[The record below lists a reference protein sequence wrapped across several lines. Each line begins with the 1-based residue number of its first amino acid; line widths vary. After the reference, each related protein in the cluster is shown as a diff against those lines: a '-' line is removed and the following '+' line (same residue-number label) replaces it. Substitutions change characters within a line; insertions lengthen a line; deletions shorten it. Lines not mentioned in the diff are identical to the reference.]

1 MTAPDLD
8 AALRSGPNP
17 FEDRVVHSTSRG
29 DVPDAQEIHGAV
41 RERVR
46 RAIDTAATK
55 GLGSFLVINGQ
66 VGRGKTHLLSRIR
79 AESADRNYSFIEVE
93 PLRDAETP
101 LLHVLRYVG
110 ASLRA
115 PDSAPWQ
122 AMHTPIERAFY
133 ESLLTA
139 CVNRVKSGIVP
150 AHPAIV
156 ALFEEARSITPDLLG
171 VDRFALRCAEAWPQ
185 IEQPLRAELV
195 STPPFKGCDAAI
207 LQILFRLPS
216 TRRTDLVSAYLSAES
231 LAPEDLELIG
241 ARDPIDT
248 EDEAWRVLKTLL
260 PLGRQAV
267 VLAFDQ
273 LESAVDSVGI
283 QAVRKLFIKLSDLR
297 DRGGPVVVLASC
309 QSQVWQDIRDGLP
322 AQVQDRV
329 DAELPLQAPLRAE
342 ALALVTVRLAALG
355 FSRPHPLYPFAP
367 NVIEEIYAEG
377 EPPGPRG
384 FFKKL
389 AARWEAWRS
398 TKPVVAP
405 GAPPPP
411 DPPTPPPPPAKL
423 LRGEVIHAAIEE
435 HVKNLR
441 PRDIPRRSERV
452 RILLDQALAE
462 AQKTK
467 QAVSGVQVHSSQVWR
482 PSPTSSATGLELEL
496 ERDGKRRKVRIE
508 VNDEPHGNSPRY
520 GLTRLV
526 DSIAAK
532 TADAAFLLRREDQ
545 ALTTEVT
552 RALTERLGNSGGAV
566 IYVKDAA
573 AVRAEAN
580 LRVIDEAAAGG
591 LPDGI
596 NRSETLRHVLQ
607 AELPNLEAWT
617 TIVSRTF
624 GAASAVVAAAPT
636 PALPPEGAAP
646 SERVLQ
652 LLSEGQRV
660 MTESRLE
667 QSLKLDQSSLAKTL
681 EELVVRG
688 EVQRFKDK
696 QGDAMVMLTAR
707 RP

>member
-1 MTAPDLD
+1 MTLPELD

-17 FEDRVVHSTSRG
+17 FEDRVVHSTARG
-29 DVPDAQEIHGAV
+29 DVPDAHEIHGAV

-46 RAIDTAATK
+46 RSIETAATK

-79 AESADRNYSFIEVE
+79 AESDHRNYAFIEVE
-93 PLRDAETP
+93 PLRDAEMP

-110 ASLRA
+110 AALRA

-139 CVNRVKSGIVP
+139 CRNRVQSGIVP
-150 AHPAIV
+150 SHPAIV

-195 STPPFKGCDAAI
+195 STAPFKGCDAAI

-216 TRRTDLVSAYLSAES
+216 TRRTDLVTAYLSAES

-355 FSRPHPLYPFAP
+355 LSRPHPLYPFAA

-384 FFKKL
+384 LFKKL
-389 AARWEAWRS
+389 AARWEAWRA
-398 TKPVVAP
+398 TKAAIAP
-405 GAPPPP
+405 DAPPPP
-411 DPPTPPPPPAKL
+411 DPPVPPAPARRL
-423 LRGEVIHAAIEE
+423 PGEVIHDAIEE
-435 HVKNLR
+435 QVRNLR
-441 PRDIPRRSERV
+441 PRDVPRRSERV

-462 AQKTK
+462 AQRTN
-467 QAVSGVQVHSSQVWR
+467 QPVSGVQVRRSQVWR
-482 PSPTSSATGLELEL
+482 PSPQSSATGMELEL
-496 ERDGKRRKVRIE
+496 ERDGTRRRVRIE

-526 DSIAAK
+526 ESIAAN

-552 RALTERLGNSGGAV
+552 RALTERLAASGGAV
-566 IYVKDAA
+566 IYVGERA
-573 AVRAEAN
+573 AVRADAT
-580 LRVIDEAAAGG
+580 LRVIDDAAAGG

-607 AELPNLEAWT
+607 AELPRLDAWM

-624 GAASAVVAAAPT
+624 GAGRAVTVAPPT
-636 PALPPEGAAP
+636 EPPPPDGAAP

-652 LLSEGQRV
+652 LLSEGARV

-667 QSLKLDQSSLAKTL
+667 QQLRLDQPSLARTL

-688 EVQRFKDK
+688 DVQRFKDK